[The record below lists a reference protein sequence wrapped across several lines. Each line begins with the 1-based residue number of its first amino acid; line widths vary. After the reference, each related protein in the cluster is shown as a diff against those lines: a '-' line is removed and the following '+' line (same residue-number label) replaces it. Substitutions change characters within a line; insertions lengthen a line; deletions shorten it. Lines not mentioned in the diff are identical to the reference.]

1 MSCESGA
8 VQARNCMRA
17 MQQCAMPIGIAY
29 MGMSQ
34 QEIFEKIR
42 NTDLRETCGYVDVLS
57 MNIT

>member
-1 MSCESGA
+1 
-8 VQARNCMRA
+8 MRA